1 MAAPPLAAVLL
12 GVLALVAFPAAAE
25 IRETVIR
32 ADPRTIIP
40 LDEFGFSHQ
49 GILELNISGIAFD
62 PPASSDLRQ
71 KVAPPPSGRGTC
83 SLLGA
88 R

>member
-1 MAAPPLAAVLL
+1 MAAPPLAAALL
-12 GVLALVAFPAAAE
+12 GILALLAFPAAAE

-49 GILELNISGIAFD
+49 GILELNVSDIAFD
-62 PPASSDLRQ
+62 PPASSELDLSQ
-71 KVAPPPSGRGTC
+71 FGKDVCILKTFIWP
-83 SLLGA
+83 
-88 R
+88 